1 MSSAPPSIAPEQ
13 GRASEGKHRVVVTGM
28 GYLSGLGFGPGD
40 HEPALREGRSAAGP
54 VRRFDTTG
62 FRTAQ
67 GAQCDEARLES
78 MIRSRWSAEDLRG
91 LDVDTRM
98 ILWATATALDDAGVR
113 SSALQAPLPAVM
125 GTTLEG
131 FWQAE
136 QWYEQCLKR
145 SPAHARP
152 RRLRHCMA
160 GGQLGQIAD
169 LLGMPVEPM
178 VVSNACATGVSAIG
192 RLFRRI
198 RSGASEIG
206 ISGGYDTLTRFIQL
220 GFDSLGALTTKTC
233 TPFDRNRSGFFI
245 GDAAAVLVLE
255 TLESARRR
263 NAKIHGELLGYGES
277 LDGHHPTHPDPEG
290 RGIARAIRQALE
302 MGSIA
307 PEAVDYVN
315 AHGTG
320 TPANDAA
327 EAKGILLA
335 LGDEPGRRVAVS
347 STKAQVGHTLGAA
360 GALEQCF
367 CFLALERGFL
377 PVQAGL
383 ETPDPACP
391 LNFVRS
397 PEGRP
402 RVALNNSLGFG
413 GANGVLLSRRWEE
426 PA

>member
-1 MSSAPPSIAPEQ
+1 MTPVPS
-13 GRASEGKHRVVVTGM
+13 RVVVTGM
-28 GYLSGLGFGPGD
+28 GYLSGLGFGPED
-40 HEPALREGRSAAGP
+40 HEAALKQGRSAVGP
-54 VRRFDTTG
+54 VTRFDTTG
-62 FRTAQ
+62 FRTSQ
-67 GAQCDEARLES
+67 GAQCDESRLNAS
-78 MIRSRWSAEDLRG
+78 LFRRWTGEELRG
-91 LDVDTRM
+91 TDVDTRM
-98 ILWATATALDDAGVR
+98 LLWATATALDEAGVR
-113 SSALQAPLPAVM
+113 PSALQAPLPAVL

-169 LLGMPVEPM
+169 LLGLPLEPM
-178 VVSNACATGVSAIG
+178 VVSNACATGVNAIG

-206 ISGGYDTLTRFIQL
+206 ICGGYDTLTRFIQL

-255 TLESARRR
+255 SLESARRR
-263 NAKIHGELLGYGES
+263 GAKIHGELLGYGES

-302 MGSIA
+302 MGAIE
-307 PEAVDYVN
+307 PGAVDYVN

-335 LGDEPGRRVAVS
+335 LGDDTGRRVAVS

-367 CFLALERGFL
+367 CFLAMERGFL

-383 ETPDPACP
+383 ETPDPGCP

-397 PEGRP
+397 SEGKP

-426 PA
+426 SA

>member
-1 MSSAPPSIAPEQ
+1 MSSAV
-13 GRASEGKHRVVVTGM
+13 KHRVVVTGM
-28 GYLSGLGFGPGD
+28 GYLSGLGFGPED
-40 HEPALREGRSAAGP
+40 HEPALRQGRSAVGP
-54 VRRFDTTG
+54 VTRFDTTG

-67 GAQCDEARLES
+67 GAQCDEGRLES
-78 MIRSRWSAEDLRG
+78 LLRRRWSPEELRG

-98 ILWATATALDDAGVR
+98 ILWATVTALEEAGVR
-113 SSALQAPLPAVM
+113 ASALQAPLPAVL

-136 QWYEQCLKR
+136 QWYAQCLKR
-145 SPAHARP
+145 SPAQARP

-169 LLGMPVEPM
+169 LFGAPLEPM

-206 ISGGYDTLTRFIQL
+206 IAGGYDTLTRFIQL
-220 GFDSLGALTTKTC
+220 GFDSLGALTPKTC

-255 TLESARRR
+255 SLESARRR

-302 MGSIA
+302 MGSTG

-367 CFLALERGFL
+367 CFLALERSFL

-383 ETPDPACP
+383 ETPDPGCP

-426 PA
+426 TA

>member
-1 MSSAPPSIAPEQ
+1 VEHVVTSPA
-13 GRASEGKHRVVVTGM
+13 RRVVVTGM
-28 GYLSGLGFGPGD
+28 SYLSGLGFGAED
-40 HEPALREGRSAAGP
+40 HEPALREGRSAMGP
-54 VRRFDTTG
+54 ITRFDTTG

-67 GAQCDEARLES
+67 GAQCDRTRLDKSLGASFDEA
-78 MIRSRWSAEDLRG
+78 DLRG

-98 ILWATATALDDAGVR
+98 ILWATHSALADAGIE
-113 SSALQAPLPAVM
+113 SAGPVPAVL

-136 QWYEQCLKR
+136 QWYAEFLKR
-145 SPAHARP
+145 TGLHARP
-152 RRLRHCMA
+152 RKLRACMA
-160 GGQLGQIAD
+160 GGQISMIAD
-169 LLGMPVEPM
+169 RLGIAFEPM

-198 RSGASEIG
+198 RAGGADLG
-206 ISGGYDTLTRFIQL
+206 IAGGYDTLTRFIQL
-220 GFDSLGALTTKTC
+220 GFDSLGALTPKRC
-233 TPFDRNRSGFFI
+233 TPFDKNRSGFFI
-245 GDAAAVLVLE
+245 GDTAAVLVLE
-255 TLESARRR
+255 SLDSARRR
-263 NAKIHGELLGYGES
+263 EAVIHGEILGYGES
-277 LDGHHPTHPDPEG
+277 LDGYHATHPDPEG

-302 MGSIA
+302 MASMEPG
-307 PEAVDYVN
+307 AVDYVN

-327 EAKGILLA
+327 EARGILLA
-335 LGDEPGRRVAVS
+335 LGDEVGRRVPVS
-347 STKAQVGHTLGAA
+347 STKALVGHTLGGA

-367 CFLALERGFL
+367 CFLAMERGFL

-402 RVALNNSLGFG
+402 KVALNNSLGFG
-413 GANGVLLSRRWEE
+413 GANGVILSRRWEG
-426 PA
+426 AS

>member
-1 MSSAPPSIAPEQ
+1 SIAPEQ

-160 GGQLGQIAD
+160 GGQL
-169 LLGMPVEPM
+169 
-178 VVSNACATGVSAIG
+178 
-192 RLFRRI
+192 
-198 RSGASEIG
+198 
-206 ISGGYDTLTRFIQL
+206 
-220 GFDSLGALTTKTC
+220 
-233 TPFDRNRSGFFI
+233 
-245 GDAAAVLVLE
+245 
-255 TLESARRR
+255 
-263 NAKIHGELLGYGES
+263 
-277 LDGHHPTHPDPEG
+277 
-290 RGIARAIRQALE
+290 
-302 MGSIA
+302 
-307 PEAVDYVN
+307 
-315 AHGTG
+315 
-320 TPANDAA
+320 
-327 EAKGILLA
+327 
-335 LGDEPGRRVAVS
+335 
-347 STKAQVGHTLGAA
+347 
-360 GALEQCF
+360 
-367 CFLALERGFL
+367 
-377 PVQAGL
+377 
-383 ETPDPACP
+383 
-391 LNFVRS
+391 
-397 PEGRP
+397 
-402 RVALNNSLGFG
+402 
-413 GANGVLLSRRWEE
+413 
-426 PA
+426 

>member
-1 MSSAPPSIAPEQ
+1 MSSKPQ
-13 GRASEGKHRVVVTGM
+13 RVVVTGL
-28 GYLSGLGFGPGD
+28 GYLSGLGFGPDD
-40 HEPALREGRSAAGP
+40 HEAALRAGRSA
-54 VRRFDTTG
+54 VSRITRFDTTG

-67 GAQCDEARLES
+67 GAQCDDRRLLGLLN
-78 MIRSRWSAEDLRG
+78 RWWSNEQLRG

-98 ILWATATALDDAGVR
+98 LLWATATSLADAGITPA
-113 SSALQAPLPAVM
+113 SLTQPLPAVL

-136 QWYEQCLKR
+136 QWYAECLKR
-145 SPAHARP
+145 SAAQARP
-152 RRLRHCMA
+152 RKLKQCMA
-160 GGQLGQIAD
+160 GGQIATMAD
-169 LLGMPVEPM
+169 LLGIAVEPM

-198 RSGASEIG
+198 RSGAAELG
-206 ISGGYDTLTRFIQL
+206 IAGGYDTLTRFIQL
-220 GFDSLGALTTKTC
+220 GFDSLGALTPKTC
-233 TPFDRNRSGFFI
+233 TPFDKNRSGFFI
-245 GDAAAVLVLE
+245 GDAAGILVLE
-255 TLESARRR
+255 SLDSARRR
-263 NAKIHGELLGYGES
+263 GAKIHGELLGYGES

-302 MGSIA
+302 IA
-307 PEAVDYVN
+307 GMEPGGVDYVN

-335 LGDEPGRRVAVS
+335 LGEEAGRRVAVS
-347 STKAQVGHTLGAA
+347 STKALVGHTLGAA

-367 CFLALERGFL
+367 CLLAMERGFL
-377 PVQAGL
+377 PMQGGL
-383 ETPDPACP
+383 ETQDPACA
-391 LNFVRS
+391 LNLVRS

-402 RVALNNSLGFG
+402 RVSLNNSLGFG

-426 PA
+426 SS

>member
-1 MSSAPPSIAPEQ
+1 MTSVPS
-13 GRASEGKHRVVVTGM
+13 RVVVTGM
-28 GYLSGLGFGPGD
+28 GYLSGLGFGPED
-40 HEPALREGRSAAGP
+40 HEPALRQGRSAVGP
-54 VRRFDTTG
+54 VTRFNTTG

-67 GAQCDEARLES
+67 GAQCDEARLNDS
-78 MIRSRWSAEDLRG
+78 LYRRWPAEELRG
-91 LDVDTRM
+91 TDVDTRM
-98 ILWATATALDDAGVR
+98 LLWTTATALDEAGVR
-113 SSALQAPLPAVM
+113 PSALQAPLPAVL

-145 SPAHARP
+145 SATHARP

-169 LLGMPVEPM
+169 LLGVPLEPM

-206 ISGGYDTLTRFIQL
+206 ICGGYDTLTRFIQL

-255 TLESARRR
+255 SLESARRR
-263 NAKIHGELLGYGES
+263 GAKIHGELLGYGES

-307 PEAVDYVN
+307 PGTVDYVN

-377 PVQAGL
+377 PVQVGL
-383 ETPDPACP
+383 ETPDPNCP
-391 LNFVRS
+391 LNFVRTS
-397 PEGRP
+397 EGRP
-402 RVALNNSLGFG
+402 QVALNNSLGFG

-426 PA
+426 SA

>member
-1 MSSAPPSIAPEQ
+1 MA
-13 GRASEGKHRVVVTGM
+13 
-28 GYLSGLGFGPGD
+28 YLSGLGFGPED
-40 HEPALREGRSAAGP
+40 HEPALRQGRSAVGP
-54 VRRFDTTG
+54 VTRFDTTG
-62 FRTAQ
+62 FRSAQ
-67 GAQCDEARLES
+67 GAQCDEARLDGFL
-78 MIRSRWSAEDLRG
+78 RRRWSAEELRG
-91 LDVDTRM
+91 LDVDIRM
-98 ILWATATALDDAGVR
+98 ILWATSTALEDAGVR
-113 SSALQAPLPAVM
+113 PSALQAPLPAVL

-136 QWYEQCLKR
+136 QWYAECLKR
-145 SPAHARP
+145 SPAQARP
-152 RRLRHCMA
+152 RKLRHCMA
-160 GGQLGQIAD
+160 GGQVGQIAE
-169 LLGMPVEPM
+169 LLGAPLEPM

-198 RSGASEIG
+198 RSGATEIG

-220 GFDSLGALTTKTC
+220 GFDSLGALTTKSC

-255 TLESARRR
+255 SLDSARRR
-263 NAKIHGELLGYGES
+263 KATIHGELIGYGES

-302 MGSIA
+302 MGSTG
-307 PEAVDYVN
+307 PGAVDYVN

-327 EAKGILLA
+327 EANGILLA

-367 CFLALERGFL
+367 CLLAMERGFL

-383 ETPDPACP
+383 ETPDPGCP

-402 RVALNNSLGFG
+402 TVALNNSLGFG

-426 PA
+426 TA